1 MFGYGFLKGF
11 NGSHE
16 VPCRRVLETARAVV
30 ERDVE
35 RGVATDDPLV
45 ERLARARPNHSVP

>member
-30 ERDVE
+30 ESDVE